1 MRSTK
6 IVATIGPASLEPGC
20 SRPRMIAAGHGRG
33 AAELR
38 PRDAGASTPRPP
50 TDPGGGGARGPRRGD
65 PRRPPRAEA
74 AARAGGQRR
83 DRAGPGDAR
92 SCSPR
97 TRSRARQSGCR
108 WPGSGFSE
116 LVDAGDVCYLADGA
130 VRLRVDEIPDQDVVT
145 KVEVG
150 GSVAS
155 RQGLNLP
162 NVTVSLPA
170 VSAEDISLIDAGLEM
185 GLDFFALSFVRRR
198 EDLDPVREH
207 LAQREAGGAADR
219 QDREAAGGG
228 ERRGDRRG
236 GRRDHDRPRR
246 PRHRAADRGGA
257 ARPEAAAGAVPG
269 RRAKPTITATQMLES
284 MVHSTRP
291 TRAEVADV
299 ANAIFDGTDAVM
311 LSQETAV
318 GRHPVLAVEMMAS
331 IAETTERELPYGRW
345 LAERGPQANNQYHAI
360 AFGAVGGVYQLGL
373 KCIVS
378 PTNTGTTAT
387 LISAYRPRAP
397 VLALSPRQRRR
408 APLPAALGR
417 APRAQRGA
425 APDARADRRRAPTPR
440 ASSAWRSRATRSGS
454 PPGLP
459 AGTLRR
465 HQPVQGPH
473 DRVGRLAASAALALP
488 EGARLLDVPARLHL
502 APASRAVL
510 RVIEEGPMA
519 DVARAGLQA
528 PPGALLDRAGDDRHQ
543 LADRAVDSARLGGEP
558 RLARPGK

>member
-6 IVATIGPASLEPGC
+6 IVATIGPSCQEPDVLTA
-20 SRPRMIAAGHGRG
+20 MIVAGMDVARLNFAHGTREEHAETAGRIREAAERAGREVAILGDLPGPKLRLGPVAGGVAELGRG
-33 AAELR
+33 TRVVL
-38 PRDAGASTPRPP
+38 TP
-50 TDPGGGGARGPRRGD
+50 
-65 PRRPPRAEA
+65 EA
-74 AARAGGQRR
+74 IEGTPERLPVA
-83 DRAGPGDAR
+83 
-92 SCSPR
+92 
-97 TRSRARQSGCR
+97 
-108 WPGSGFSE
+108 WNGFAE

-130 VRLRVDEIPDQDVVT
+130 VRLRVDEITDGDVVT

-207 LAQREAGGAADR
+207 LAERGVEVPLIAKIEKPQAA
-219 QDREAAGGG
+219 ANG
-228 ERRGDRRG
+228 EEIVDSADGIMIARGDLG
-236 GRRDHDRPRR
+236 IELPI
-246 PRHRAADRGGA
+246 
-257 ARPEAAAGAVPG
+257 EEVPLVQKRLLAIAG

-318 GRHPVLAVEMMAS
+318 GRHPVLAVEMMAA
-331 IAETTERELPYGRW
+331 IARAAERELPYGRW

-360 AFGAVGGVYQLGL
+360 AFGAVGAVYQLGL

-378 PTNTGTTAT
+378 PTNTGTTVQ

-397 VLALSPRQRRR
+397 VLALSP
-408 APLPAALGR
+408 
-417 APRAQRGA
+417 
-425 APDARADRRRAPTPR
+425 
-440 ASSAWRSRATRSGS
+440 SRAVVRRCQLLWGVHARLNEEPLQTLDLMDRCADAACEVGFASQGDKIGITA
-454 PPGLP
+454 GLP
-459 AGTLRR
+459 AGTSGGTNLFKV
-465 HQPVQGPH
+465 HT
-473 DRVGRLAASAALALP
+473 
-488 EGARLLDVPARLHL
+488 
-502 APASRAVL
+502 
-510 RVIEEGPMA
+510 IE
-519 DVARAGLQA
+519 
-528 PPGALLDRAGDDRHQ
+528 
-543 LADRAVDSARLGGEP
+543 
-558 RLARPGK
+558 